1 MNNNKLFDMNL
12 TFKQIGNIQTEY
24 ETAEDM
30 PIQPKGSDMK
40 GTIVLFDQY
49 MEGLNSIE
57 LFSHLILLY
66 CFHKVKDMKLTVKP
80 FLDSQERGVFATR
93 APVRPNHIGLSVV
106 RLIEVNDNKLFVDN
120 IDVLN
125 GAPLLDIKPY
135 VPKFDIYN
143 DANNGWLPNDVN
155 LKNVKSDNRFGE

>member
-1 MNNNKLFDMNL
+1 MDF
-12 TFKQIGNIQTEY
+12 TFKQIGTIQTKYDTPE
-24 ETAEDM
+24 EM

-40 GTIVLFDQY
+40 GTVILFDEY
-49 MEGLNSIE
+49 IEGLDSID

-66 CFHKVKDMKLTVKP
+66 CFHQVKDMKLKVKP

-93 APVRPNHIGLSVV
+93 APLRPNHIGLSVV
-106 RLIEVNDNKLFVDN
+106 RLIEVKGNKLFIDN

-125 GAPLLDIKPY
+125 GTPLLDIKPY

-143 DANNGWLPNDVN
+143 DANNGWLPGDVD
-155 LKNVKSDNRFGE
+155 LKNVKSDTRFRENK